1 MPATHAMGHRPIP
14 PLRPLLA
21 VTGARGEP
29 DTVPSKQ
36 AVDRLLSCMAGFYS
50 DEGLARNTAEKIQRV
65 HGLASNQL
73 VLLRPQDSPSQQF
86 ARMAALWAG
95 YWPAGRQSVPNGRL
109 SLALLGGLVI
119 LLAGWAA
126 VLWSQDP
133 SLFSRALS
141 LVWLGGL
148 LGLGLVVAWFS
159 QRQFIRPHVRR
170 FESRVQQ
177 QLAKGHWALVVCKLP
192 WAHQAGVLELLRVNS
207 LRWCAVAEPTAKL

>member
-1 MPATHAMGHRPIP
+1 
-14 PLRPLLA
+14 
-21 VTGARGEP
+21 
-29 DTVPSKQ
+29 
-36 AVDRLLSCMAGFYS
+36 
-50 DEGLARNTAEKIQRV
+50 
-65 HGLASNQL
+65 
-73 VLLRPQDSPSQQF
+73 
-86 ARMAALWAG
+86 MAALWAG

-159 QRQFIRPHVRR
+159 RRQFIRPHVRR

-177 QLAKGHWALVVCKLP
+177 QLANGHWALVVCKLP